1 MPLKEALIS
10 ALPFEAGTVHQA
22 ATEELEETAA
32 VFAIEALPDDEGA
45 AYQRHLNRCDLCQ
58 RMVSHFQAIADL
70 LPNALEEAPP
80 AAALKDRILTQARRD
95 LRGRWPRGAG
105 LSSGEATLTRVW
117 QRLPWLSPLPAG
129 AMALLVL
136 LAVGLLVWGLR
147 LQLEVREQKG
157 TLAEERQL
165 IRAIAGGAA
174 FSQLSGTESAPGA
187 SGTLVYAFSKDQ
199 ALLVV
204 RNLPPLSRDKV
215 YQVWSITGKEPTG
228 MGIFTLTSALE
239 QLVPLSTD
247 FSGADAIGI
256 SIEPKGGSS
265 KPTGAI
271 VLLGSL

>member
-1 MPLKEALIS
+1 M
-10 ALPFEAGTVHQA
+10 
-22 ATEELEETAA
+22 AA
-32 VFAIEALPDDEGA
+32 VFTIEGLPDDEGE
-45 AYQRHLNRCDLCQ
+45 AYQRHLNRCDLCRRLASQ
-58 RMVSHFQAIADL
+58 FQAIADL
-70 LPNALEEAPP
+70 LPDALEKAPP
-80 AAALKDRILTQARRD
+80 APALKDRILGQARSD
-95 LRGRWPRGAG
+95 LKGRWPKGAS
-105 LSSGEATLTRVW
+105 LSSGEATLTRAW
-117 QRLPWLSPLPAG
+117 QRLPWLSPFPAG

-136 LAVGLLVWGLR
+136 LVVGLLVWGLR
-147 LQLEVREQKG
+147 LQLEVREQMG

-174 FSQLSGTESAPGA
+174 FSQLSGTASAPGA

-204 RNLPPLSRDKV
+204 RNLPHLSRDKV

-228 MGIFTLTSALE
+228 IGIFTLTSALE
-239 QLVPLSTD
+239 QIVPLSAD
-247 FSGADAIGI
+247 FSGVHAIGI